1 MKYVLYFILIVFSAY
16 MAFVSFYM
24 FIKLGSS
31 DTKILS
37 FLLMIFFISVITFI
51 LFKIKNK
58 NKNHKYYKDWNTREE
73 ILKQIQL
80 LTVDDVEFIKNS
92 TLLTLKEKKDIII
105 DIYSKDGFTVNNISV
120 TQMQFRKEKSFS
132 LLWAILWLFV
142 FIVGL
147 LVYIFYYIS
156 KRDDIVTVT
165 LDPSNCKDDEKKD
178 VEEKSTIN
186 NSKTKELL
194 ELKDMLEKELISK
207 EDFEN
212 LKSELLKI
220 N

>member
-1 MKYVLYFILIVFSAY
+1 MELYSKKINYRDL
-16 MAFVSFYM
+16 
-24 FIKLGSS
+24 
-31 DTKILS
+31 TREKILQQS
-37 FLLMIFFISVITFI
+37 HLFTVFDVDFIGFT
-51 LFKIKNK
+51 
-58 NKNHKYYKDWNTREE
+58 E
-73 ILKQIQL
+73 
-80 LTVDDVEFIKNS
+80 
-92 TLLTLKEKKDIII
+92 LLTLNEKKDILIE
-105 DIYSKDGFTVNNISV
+105 IYSKEGFTVDSLSV

-194 ELKDMLEKELISK
+194 ELKDMLEKELITK
-207 EDFEN
+207 EEFEK
-212 LKSELLKI
+212 LKSELLNI
-220 N
+220 NRKSL